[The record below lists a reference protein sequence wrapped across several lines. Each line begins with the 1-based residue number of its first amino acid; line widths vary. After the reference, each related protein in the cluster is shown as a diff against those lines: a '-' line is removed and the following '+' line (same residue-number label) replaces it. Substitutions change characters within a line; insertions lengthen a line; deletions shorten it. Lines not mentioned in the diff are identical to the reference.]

1 MLGPIVP
8 ERFHVMGLYRLRE
21 EEILED
27 VKVSQLLKSIHPA
40 HQTLSE
46 RVLYG
51 IGATLVSVGEKLR
64 DRYAPV
70 IPCGREAYQ
79 TKI

>member
-1 MLGPIVP
+1 MLGPIVA

-27 VKVSQLLKSIHPA
+27 VKVTQLLKSNYPVD
-40 HQTLSE
+40 QTISE

-64 DRYAPV
+64 DRYAPAM
-70 IPCGREAYQ
+70 PCGREAYP

>member
-27 VKVSQLLKSIHPA
+27 IKVTRLLKSINSR
-40 HQTLSE
+40 HQTLLE

-51 IGATLVSVGEKLR
+51 VGASLVSVGEKLR
-64 DRYAPV
+64 DRYAPAM
-70 IPCGREAYQ
+70 PCGCEAYQ

>member
-8 ERFHVMGLYRLRE
+8 ERFHVMGMYRMRE

-27 VKVSQLLKSIHPA
+27 VRVTRLLKSIYPV
-40 HQTLSE
+40 HQTLLE

-51 IGATLVSVGEKLR
+51 VGATLVSAGEKLR
-64 DRYAPV
+64 DRYSPAMRS
-70 IPCGREAYQ
+70 PCEAYQ

>member
-27 VKVSQLLKSIHPA
+27 IKVTRLLKSINSR
-40 HQTLSE
+40 HQTLLE

-51 IGATLVSVGEKLR
+51 VGASLVSVGEKLR
-64 DRYAPV
+64 DRYAPAM
-70 IPCGREAYQ
+70 PCGREAYP

>member
-27 VKVSQLLKSIHPA
+27 VKVTRLLESIYPV
-40 HQTLSE
+40 HQTMSE

-51 IGATLVSVGEKLR
+51 VGATLISVGEKLR
-64 DRYAPV
+64 DRYAPAM
-70 IPCGREAYQ
+70 PCGREAYP

>member
-21 EEILED
+21 EEILEG
-27 VKVSQLLKSIHPA
+27 VKVAQLLKSIHPV
-40 HQTLSE
+40 HQTMSE

-51 IGATLVSVGEKLR
+51 IGSTLISVGEKLR
-64 DRYAPV
+64 DRYTPAM
-70 IPCGREAYQ
+70 PCGREAYQ

>member
-8 ERFHVMGLYRLRE
+8 ERFHVMGIYRMRE

-27 VKVSQLLKSIHPA
+27 VKVTRLLKSIHPA
-40 HQTLSE
+40 NQSFLE
-46 RVLYG
+46 RMLYDT
-51 IGATLVSVGEKLR
+51 GAFLVSVGEKLR
-64 DRYAPV
+64 ERYAPTM
-70 IPCGREAYQ
+70 PHGREGCQ